1 MKRSSDQIRIFEQ
14 DNLSAPTRTVLAKW
28 KNLVSAGQ
36 VAQVPVD
43 KLATDLSLRD
53 VDKITLHGVV
63 QVVGIDNL
71 TIQKTVL
78 RPADLAGALLVDQEE
93 AAELLRLNLEETG
106 KLLEVHGGVKSKV
119 RLDGWG
125 PHVGL
130 DLVHEDLE
138 VVLDWVDVEL
148 WVVKVWWGWGDE
160 LWAGSAEEFLVDW
173 ERFLA
178 TALELQE
185 LVTVLLTESGVD
197 GVVQAGWVESNAE
210 GDERVHL
217 VVLLG
222 VGLGSLLEV
231 LGTGDVDQDVG
242 EHADGIGVAAHHHV
256 RESDIVVCGEV
267 SGHDTG
273 KHGLLVE
280 LNVVEGLQGEGEV
293 TEEAVDAEES
303 NDGEVSQH
311 AVKWLGSV
319 VSGNS
324 HWLLVALHCSK
335 LLVDLGSLD
344 ERVQNVEDGV
354 ASPCVWVLAEELNLL
369 SVVSSAGNL
378 LTVGAELVELVDELI
393 NDIPSPVVLE
403 NVSPCSVRQ
412 LVTERCL
419 RKVAQGRLV
428 RPSSR

>member
-1 MKRSSDQIRIFEQ
+1 MILCATFQT
-14 DNLSAPTRTVLAKW
+14 LLAKL

-36 VAQVPVD
+36 VAQVPVNQ
-43 KLATDLSLRD
+43 LAADLCLGD
-53 VDKITLHGVV
+53 VDEITLHGVV

-71 TIQKTVL
+71 AVQKTIL
-78 RPADLAGALLVDQEE
+78 GPAGLTGALLVDQEE
-93 AAELLRLNLEETG
+93 AAELLGLDLEETSE
-106 KLLEVHGGVKSKV
+106 LLKIHGGVKSKV

-138 VVLDWVDVEL
+138 VVLDWVNVEL
-148 WVVKVWWGWGDE
+148 WVIKVWWSWGDE
-160 LWAGSAEEFLVDW
+160 CWAGSAEELLVNW
-173 ERFLA
+173 EGLLA

-197 GVVQAGWVESNAE
+197 GVIQAGWVEGNAD

-222 VGLGSLLEV
+222 VGLGALLEV

-242 EHADGIGVAAHHHV
+242 EHADRIGVAAHHHV
-256 RESDIVVCGEV
+256 GETDIVVCGEV

-273 KHGLLVE
+273 EHGLLVE
-280 LNVVEGLQGEGEV
+280 LNVVEGLQGEREV
-293 TEEAVDAEES
+293 TEKAVDAEES
-303 NDGEVSQH
+303 DDGKVSQH
-311 AVKWLGSV
+311 AVERLGSV
-319 VSGNS
+319 VSGHG
-324 HWLLVALHCSK
+324 HWLLVALHGSK

-354 ASPCVWVLAEELNLL
+354 ASPCVWVVLEELNLL
-369 SVVSSAGNL
+369 GVVSSAGDL
-378 LTVGAELVELVDELI
+378 LAVGAELVELVNELI

-403 NVSPCSVRQ
+403 IR
-412 LVTERCL
+412 
-419 RKVAQGRLV
+419 
-428 RPSSR
+428 

>member
-1 MKRSSDQIRIFEQ
+1 MPLISVVVREKVTRSNKNIRP
-14 DNLSAPTRTVLAKW
+14 DNLRASPRTVLAKL

-43 KLATDLSLRD
+43 KLATDLGLRD

-63 QVVGIDNL
+63 QVVGINNF
-71 TIQKTVL
+71 TVQKTVL
-78 RPADLAGALLVDQEE
+78 GPADLAGALLVDQEE

-106 KLLEVHGGVKSKV
+106 ELFEIHGGVKSKV

-148 WVVKVWWGWGDE
+148 WVVEVWWSWGDE
-160 LWAGSAEEFLVDW
+160 LWAGSAEELLIDW
-173 ERFLA
+173 EGLLA

-185 LVTVLLTESGVD
+185 LVAILLTESGVD
-197 GVVQAGWVESNAE
+197 SVVQTSWVEGNAE
-210 GDERVHL
+210 SDECVHL

-231 LGTGDVDQDVG
+231 LGTGNVDQDVG

-256 RESDIVVCGEV
+256 RETNIVVCCEV
-267 SGHDTG
+267 SSHDAG
-273 KHGLLVE
+273 EHGLLVE
-280 LNVVEGLQGEGEV
+280 LDVVEGLQGEGEV
-293 TEEAVDAEES
+293 TEKAVDAEES
-303 NDGEVSQH
+303 DDREVSQH
-311 AVKWLGSV
+311 AVEWLGSV
-319 VSGNS
+319 VSSNG
-324 HWLLVALHCSK
+324 HWLLVALHGSK

-344 ERVQNVEDGV
+344 KRVQNVEDGV
-354 ASPCVWVLAEELNLL
+354 ASPRVWVLAEELDLL
-369 SVVSSAGNL
+369 GVVSSAGNL
-378 LTVGAELVELVDELI
+378 LAVGAELVELVDELI

-403 NVSPCSVRQ
+403 NVSCV
-412 LVTERCL
+412 LCD
-419 RKVAQGRLV
+419 RL
-428 RPSSR
+428 